1 MATNDFLVF
10 GGGSSPNVIDQ
21 ATYAALAARLSGFV
35 SGTAQSQQLNK
46 VWRQSSIMAAVLAQF
61 TANYSGQNSV
71 DDGTTATLLANL
83 VVALNAAGITAGQFD
98 NSTKQATTAFVQRA
112 LGNFQAF
119 YSFNT
124 TPQNLTA
131 SLAGSFIVYFGSSA
145 GTFNLPAESAV
156 PAGGAFF
163 IQNISSAS
171 LTINRAG
178 TDTIIVGSSTV
189 TSLTLGPGD
198 SVLLT
203 GVNNSSQWTAAGIAQ
218 LPYAAVMSGPNFTT
232 AAQFDS
238 STRLAT
244 TAFVQR
250 ALGSFSGIK
259 LVQSTNTTL
268 DATAF
273 GTAIQISGS
282 SCTITLPSGNGAQPG
297 STIRFYA
304 QGAAG
309 ATYTIKAVGGAFIY
323 APGAGMGSSN
333 TTLTLNNNDTV
344 ELTNRSGNEWDVT
357 GGSWIISNEAVTL
370 GPNATGTTAA
380 SGDNSTK
387 LATTAYVQANVNAG
401 RLLNVQTFTSSSTYT
416 NTPGTNKIRVR
427 GRGTGGGSA
436 GVPSTSSTQVAAA
449 GGGGGGPY
457 IDVWF
462 TSGFTG
468 GVPVTIGAPGTA
480 GAAGLNNGGN
490 GGTSTFGSLVT
501 LPGGVG
507 SAATAAG
514 VPPLIAGAGTISSPP
529 TATGGIILD
538 SAVGGPGSVGQVF
551 ASGAGVGGDGGAS
564 GDGRPGPGGRI
575 QGQPGTP
582 AQSSGTGASG
592 GSQGNTGGALSGGAG
607 GNAYFI
613 VEEWS

>member
-21 ATYAALAARLSGFV
+21 ATYAALAARLSGFQ
-35 SGTAQSQQLNK
+35 SGTALSAQLNK

-61 TANYSGQNSV
+61 TANFSGQNSV

-83 VVALNAAGITAGQFD
+83 QAAINAAGITAAQFD

-112 LGNFQAF
+112 LGNFQTFAA
-119 YSFNT
+119 YTSSQT
-124 TPQNLTA
+124 LTA
-131 SLAGSFIVYFGSSA
+131 LQSGSLINFWGGSASTFTLPSAATMPVGGAFTFSNTSAVATVTITRAGSDTILAGSGGTSIVLS
-145 GTFNLPAESAV
+145 
-156 PAGGAFF
+156 
-163 IQNISSAS
+163 
-171 LTINRAG
+171 
-178 TDTIIVGSSTV
+178 
-189 TSLTLGPGD
+189 PGD
-198 SVLLT
+198 NLIIAQASGT
-203 GVNNSSQWTAAGIAQ
+203 QWVAIGGSAQ
-218 LPYAAVMSGPNFTT
+218 LPFAGVMASANWTT
-232 AAQFDS
+232 APQFDS
-238 STRLAT
+238 TARLAT
-244 TAFVQR
+244 NAFVQR

-259 LVQSTNTTL
+259 LVQGTNTIL

-273 GTAIQISGS
+273 GSAIQINGS

-304 QGAAG
+304 QGGAG
-309 ATYTIKAVGGAFIY
+309 ATYTIQAVGGAFIY

-333 TTLTLNNNDTV
+333 TTLTLNANDTV

-357 GGSWIISNEAVTL
+357 GGSWIVSNEAITL
-370 GPNATGTTAA
+370 GARITGTTPAA
-380 SGDNSTK
+380 GDNSTK
-387 LATTAYVQANVNAG
+387 LATTAFVQANVNSG
-401 RLLNVQTFTSSSTYT
+401 RLLNVQTFSSSGTYT

-468 GVPVTIGAPGTA
+468 GIPVTIGAPGTA

-529 TATGGIILD
+529 TASGGTILD
-538 SAVGGPGSVGQVF
+538 SAVGGPGAVGQVF

-592 GSQGNTGGALSGGAG
+592 GSQGNTGGALAGGAG
-607 GNAYFI
+607 GNAYFT